1 MNILDLAYKTGIQ
14 PKRVSGTCGGEYH
27 SACPACGGRD
37 RFYIQPQR
45 QMAKCLGFYSC
56 RKCGITGDAIQ
67 FARDFLNYS
76 FQEAAE
82 CVNATIEENI
92 LPPSSFTQKSV
103 SMAIL
108 QRPHILWM
116 QEAKKLVAEAHKR
129 ILHDKSTLNYL
140 AKRGL
145 PLDAVVRHKL
155 GVNNADTLI
164 PRCNW
169 GLEEVIKDNGQT
181 QKLWIPH
188 GLTIP
193 TIESSGDVT
202 RIKIRRLN
210 WHTEDVL
217 PKYIAVS
224 GSMNGLNII
233 GSQARS
239 ILIIVESELD
249 AYAVHYAVG
258 DFAVAIA
265 VGSNIKNPDNVT
277 NRLAKNV
284 KQILI
289 CHDNDEAGFKMLNK
303 WQTLYSHAIAYPT
316 PIGKDI
322 GEAIEQGFNIR
333 NWILNAFVKKDNYR
347 ST

>member
-14 PKRVSGTCGGEYH
+14 PKRVSGTQGGEYH
-27 SACPACGGRD
+27 SACPTCGGKD

-45 QMAKCLGFYSC
+45 QMTKCVGFYSC

-76 FQEAAE
+76 FQEAAQ
-82 CVNATIEENI
+82 CVNATIEENSLHS
-92 LPPSSFTQKSV
+92 LPPAQKTI
-103 SMAIL
+103 SMAML
-108 QRPHILWM
+108 QKPHMLWT
-116 QEAKKLVAEAHKR
+116 QEAKKLIMEAHKQ
-129 ILHDKSTLNYL
+129 ILHDESVLNYL

-145 PLDAVVRHKL
+145 PLDAVVRYKL

-188 GLTIP
+188 GIVIP
-193 TIESSGDVT
+193 TIELSGDIT

-210 WHTEDVL
+210 LRAEDIL
-217 PKYIAVS
+217 PKYIAIS

-233 GSQARS
+233 GSQDRP

-258 DFAVAIA
+258 DFAVVIA

-277 NRLAKNV
+277 NRLAKNT

-289 CHDNDEAGFKMLNK
+289 CHDNDEAGLKMLNK

-322 GEAIEQGFNIR
+322 GEAIEQNLNIR
-333 NWILNAFVKKDNYR
+333 NWILTAFIK
-347 ST
+347 